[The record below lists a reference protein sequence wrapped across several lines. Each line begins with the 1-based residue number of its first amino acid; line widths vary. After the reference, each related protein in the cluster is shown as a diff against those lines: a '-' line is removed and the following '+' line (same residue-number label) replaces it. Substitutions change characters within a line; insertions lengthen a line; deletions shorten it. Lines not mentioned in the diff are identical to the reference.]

1 MARAAQSGT
10 QGVGLRL
17 GTNAFLPGGPSTAHV
32 CVCVC
37 VCVCVLCCVCV
48 CLKASGLCHEACPG
62 RRVGLT
68 LVCRRGRAGALCP
81 GAPPPRC
88 CPEGLPRRCGEVACG
103 AVRRDAHSAPK
114 RNDRRKAGTR
124 QRGLCGL
131 WKGRFGAWVC
141 SLAKHADQAKDAV
154 CGGETGRGETRL
166 STLYG
171 DKRYDSFTYYASSLY

>member
-48 CLKASGLCHEACPG
+48 CPKASGLCHEACPG

-68 LVCRRGRAGALCP
+68 LVSSRRAAGAVPEPC
-81 GAPPPRC
+81 APA
-88 CPEGLPRRCGEVACG
+88 RRRLAVA
-103 AVRRDAHSAPK
+103 
-114 RNDRRKAGTR
+114 
-124 QRGLCGL
+124 QRACLDG
-131 WKGRFGAWVC
+131 V
-141 SLAKHADQAKDAV
+141 AK
-154 CGGETGRGETRL
+154 
-166 STLYG
+166 
-171 DKRYDSFTYYASSLY
+171 